1 MEQRD
6 WELLNK
12 QLHGHQTKLNDGL
25 VVSTVVAVFIT
36 GLILGGLMVPHESKL
51 KLTRIASNDAG
62 TVISLANSAAPTTWR

>member
-12 QLHGHQTKLNDGL
+12 QLHGYQTKPNDGL
-25 VVSTVVAVFIT
+25 VVSAVVAVFIA

-51 KLTRIASNDAG
+51 TRIASNESR
-62 TVISLANSAAPTTWR
+62 TVISLANSATPTTWR